1 MKNLKIILPV
11 MAFMFAVA
19 LSFATATET
28 SPAQMGEYVISS
40 NPQACQPVDAGC
52 EGEGITCTFL
62 GQHVYAV
69 KNGTTCNNLLERDP
83 D

>member
-1 MKNLKIILPV
+1 MKNLKIILPA

-19 LSFATATET
+19 LSFATVNET
-28 SPAQMGEYVISS
+28 SPTEMGEFVISS
-40 NPQACQPVDAGC
+40 NPQACHPVDADC

-62 GQHVYAV
+62 GQNVYEV

-83 D
+83 V